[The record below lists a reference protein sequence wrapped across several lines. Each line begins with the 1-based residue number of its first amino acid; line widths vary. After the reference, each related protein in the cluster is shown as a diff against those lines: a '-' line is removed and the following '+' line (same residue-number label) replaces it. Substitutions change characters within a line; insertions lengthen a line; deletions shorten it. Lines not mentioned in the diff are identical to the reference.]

1 MKIDVLNGTCCFES
15 ISAGET
21 FYYAPS
27 GTMWIKLDEPLF
39 DAYKNL
45 YNAVA
50 LDDGIPTHFADDDMV
65 VVIPTKLV
73 NA

>member
-1 MKIDVLNGTCCFES
+1 MKIDVKLNGTCFGS
-15 ISAGET
+15 ISAGEI

-39 DAYKNL
+39 DKDENMYTAI
-45 YNAVA
+45 A
-50 LDDGIPTHFADDDMV
+50 LDDGIPAHFAYEEKV
-65 VVIPTKLV
+65 EVIPTKLV